1 MTNAAVHIESLRRLG
16 YTEREAEF
24 LYLVA
29 VHSGFFLQ
37 RQFSQYLGIAGR
49 GPVTDLIKKAIQ
61 KNHVRE
67 HQPDRGTQKTYHL
80 FSRSQYSLV
89 GRENSRN
96 RKAGRYGLLDKASP
110 RLLSL
115 DFVLANLD
123 QTYLE
128 DETDK
133 VEYLTA
139 EKRISTDS
147 LPAKIFAGQNGSQ
160 TRRFF
165 IERFPIFLSG
175 NTDAPVVNF
184 TYIEDEIRSLQTFS
198 SFVQRY
204 RSLFD
209 ALKDDFRLIFV
220 SNSTQ
225 TFPYAKKIF
234 AELLSP
240 AHYRREQQEL
250 ARFFWLKRMAE
261 EKRFKELAHKDV
273 VDWQRGLKRYCDPE
287 HESQYEVWKKSGK
300 LVEEEPIQS
309 TGDRSH
315 QFETYLVVP
324 YRVQTTISDVE
335 AAAPSDAPKAA
346 PEHSF

>member
-1 MTNAAVHIESLRRLG
+1 MTIAAIHIESLKGLG

-24 LYLVA
+24 LYIVA

-37 RQFSQYLGIAGR
+37 RQFLQYLGIVGR
-49 GPVTDLIKKAIQ
+49 GPVTDFIRKAIER
-61 KNHVRE
+61 KDVRE

-80 FSRSQYSLV
+80 FSRSLYSLI
-89 GRENSRN
+89 GKENSRN
-96 RKAGRYGLLDKASP
+96 RKPGRYGLLDKASP

-115 DFVLANLD
+115 DFVLANPD
-123 QTYLE
+123 HEYLE
-128 DETDK
+128 EETDK
-133 VEYLTA
+133 VEYLTV
-139 EKRISTDS
+139 EKGISADS
-147 LPAKIFAGQNGSQ
+147 LPATIFTGQNGSE
-160 TRRFF
+160 TRHYFV
-165 IERFPIFLSG
+165 ERFPMFLSG

-184 TYIEDEIRSLQTFS
+184 TYVEDEIRSVQTFS

-204 RSLFD
+204 RSLFE

-225 TFPYAKKIF
+225 TFPYTKKTF

-300 LVEEEPIQS
+300 LVEEQPVQS

-315 QFETYLVVP
+315 QFKTYLVVP
-324 YRVQTTISDVE
+324 YRVQTSISNVG
-335 AAAPSDAPKAA
+335 AVAPSDAPKAA

>member
-1 MTNAAVHIESLRRLG
+1 MTIPPVHIESLRRLG

-37 RQFSQYLGIAGR
+37 RQFSQYLSIAGR
-49 GPVTDLIKKAIQ
+49 GPVTDFIKKAIQ

-80 FSRSQYSLV
+80 FSRSLYSLV
-89 GRENSRN
+89 GKENSRN

-123 QTYLE
+123 HTFLE
-128 DETDK
+128 EETDK
-133 VEYLTA
+133 VEYLTV
-139 EKRISTDS
+139 EKGISANS
-147 LPAKIFAGQNGSQ
+147 LPAKTFAGQHGSE
-160 TRRFF
+160 TRRYFV
-165 IERFPIFLSG
+165 ERFPMFLSG

-184 TYIEDEIRSLQTFS
+184 TYIEDELRSVQTFT

-204 RSLFD
+204 RPLFE

-220 SNSTQ
+220 SNSTR
-225 TFPYAKKIF
+225 TFPYAKKTF
-234 AELLSP
+234 AELLSA
-240 AHYRREQQEL
+240 AHYGREQQEV

-287 HESQYEVWKKSGK
+287 HESQYELWKKTGK
-300 LVEEEPIQS
+300 LVEKEPVQS
-309 TGDRSH
+309 TGDRSQ
-315 QFETYLVVP
+315 QFETYLVIP
-324 YRVQTTISDVE
+324 HRVQTSTSDVGTV
-335 AAAPSDAPKAA
+335 APSDAPKVA
-346 PEHSF
+346 PEHLF